1 VALALLLA
9 LQAAAAAPSG
19 AIALDFDLA
28 KLRPAEDDPE
38 FRRACRGRDPTEIVV
53 CGRRPG
59 PDYPIEEMER
69 LFREKPVRAEWDIG
83 GGAQARVFV
92 DQVEMPGGQVSKRIM
107 FGIRTPF

>member
-1 VALALLLA
+1 MALALLLA
-9 LQAAAAAPSG
+9 LQAAAPAPSRP
-19 AIALDFDLA
+19 IALDFDLA

-59 PDYPIEEMER
+59 GNYPIEEMER

-83 GGAQARVFV
+83 GAQARVFV
-92 DQVEMPGGQVSKRIM
+92 DQVEMPGGQVSRRIM